1 MFRFYFFLLF
11 CLYGEFASSQQVIKA
26 NYRLAQK
33 FEEISLKGVINKNS
47 LSVYPRFING
57 TDKFWFD
64 FRSERGIEYYF
75 VDPEKKEKK
84 YLFSNTQLANQLA
97 LFSRKACDEK
107 ELHIYDLIFSDDL
120 NSFSFK
126 YAGDT
131 YFYDRRS
138 EKVNKLEN
146 KLSGV
151 LDIYAYMT
159 FSPDGKKILYAKNH
173 NLFIRKTGDSTGK
186 EDIQLTFD
194 GVADYSYAA
203 EDADSSRKVKTDAV
217 WCPDSRHIYI
227 VRTDIRKVEKIGL
240 VNSLGEYPIA
250 YEYPYE
256 MPGDKYL
263 AQYELWIIDSYT
275 YEVKKI
281 QLEKWQDQY
290 IKVLEVSPDSEK
302 IYLERNKRTWDE
314 VDICAVDI
322 KTGQVHELINELDKP
337 YRDVNM
343 ANIKILNKGK
353 DILFRSVRSGWGHYY
368 HYVDGI
374 LKNTITSGS
383 WTVGSIVH
391 IDTLKRC
398 FYFYGFGREKEIDPY
413 YYLLYKGFF
422 DKDEVTLI
430 TPENAHHDVV
440 FSPSGKYFIDIF
452 SRVDQKPTICLKES
466 SGRVLMELVEPDIQR
481 LLEIGWRFPERFRV
495 KAADGVTDLYGV
507 MWKPADFDST
517 RKYPIISSVYPG
529 PYYEFVQTSFT
540 IDDAYNTRLAQLGF
554 IVITV
559 GHRGGTPIR
568 GKFYQ
573 QYGYGNLR
581 DYPLADDKYAIEQL
595 ADRHSYIDLS
605 KVGIFGHSGGGAM
618 AAAAICTYPDFYT
631 AAVASAGNHD
641 NRIYNR
647 GWVEIY
653 HGVKECWSKEDSCY
667 KYVCKAPFSLDLVGN
682 LKGHL
687 LLVSGDMDS
696 NVHPAH
702 TLRMVDALIKA
713 GKNFDLLMLPGA
725 GHGFSGK
732 KGVVFERNLWNHFAK
747 YLLGDYQECFEVN

>member
-1 MFRFYFFLLF
+1 MAWRFLLLLF
-11 CLYGEFASSQQVIKA
+11 CLYSECIFAQQVVKA
-26 NYRLAQK
+26 NYQLAKK
-33 FEEISLKGVINKNS
+33 FENISLKGVVNKNS
-47 LSVYPRFING
+47 LSIYPRFING
-57 TDKFWFD
+57 TDKFWFN
-64 FRSERGIEYYF
+64 FRTEKGMEYYF

-84 YLFSNTQLANQLA
+84 YLFDNSQLASQLA
-97 LFSRKACDEK
+97 SFSRKACNEK
-107 ELHIYDLIFSDDL
+107 ELYIYDLTFSDDF

-126 YAGDT
+126 YDGNV
-131 YFYDRRS
+131 YSYNRVNG
-138 EKVNKLEN
+138 KVCKAEN
-146 KLSGV
+146 KPSDSMDV
-151 LDIYAYMT
+151 YSYMT
-159 FSPDGKKILYAKNH
+159 FSPDGKNILYSKNH
-173 NLFIRKTGDSTGK
+173 NLFMCKSGDSTGE

-194 GVADYSYAA
+194 GVEGYSYAS
-203 EDADSSRKVKTDAV
+203 EEADSNRKVKTDAA
-217 WCPDSRHIYI
+217 WCPDSRYIYI
-227 VRTDIRKVEKIGL
+227 VRTDVRKVEKIGL
-240 VNSLGEYPIA
+240 VSSQMEHPMA
-250 YEYPYE
+250 YEYSYE

-263 AQYELWIIDSYT
+263 AQYELWIIDSHT
-275 YEVKKI
+275 RQVKKI

-290 IKVLEVSPDSEK
+290 IKVLEVSSDSKK

-314 VDICAVDI
+314 VDICVVDI
-322 KTGQVHELINELDKP
+322 ETGKVHELINELDKP

-368 HYVDGI
+368 HYVDGA
-374 LKNTITSGS
+374 LKNTVTSGS

-398 FYFYGFGREKEIDPY
+398 FYFYGFGREKNIDPY

-422 DKDEVTLI
+422 DKEEVTLI
-430 TPENAHHDVV
+430 TSENAHHDVV
-440 FSPSGKYFIDIF
+440 ISPSGKYFIDIF
-452 SRVDQKPTICLKES
+452 SRVDKKPTICLKEI
-466 SGRVLMELVEPDIQR
+466 SGKVLMELVEPDIRR
-481 LLEIGWRFPERFRV
+481 LLEMGWRFPERFSV
-495 KAADGVTDLYGV
+495 KAADGVTDLYGI

-517 RKYPIISSVYPG
+517 RKYPIISYVYPG
-529 PYYEFVQTSFT
+529 PYYEFVQTSFS

-554 IVITV
+554 IVIVV
-559 GHRGGTPIR
+559 GHRGGSPIR

-595 ADRHSYIDLS
+595 ADRYSYIDIS
-605 KVGIFGHSGGGAM
+605 KVGILGHSGGGAM

-653 HGVKECWSKEDSCY
+653 HGVREYKSKDDSSY
-667 KYVCKAPFSLDLVGN
+667 RYVCKAPSSLGLVGN

-702 TLRMVDALIKA
+702 TLRMADALIKA
-713 GKNFDLLMLPGA
+713 GKNFDLLILPGA
-725 GHGFSGK
+725 DHGFGGE
-732 KGVVFERNLWNHFAK
+732 KGAFFERKLWHHFAK
-747 YLLGDYQECFEVN
+747 YLLGDYRENFE